1 MVHPAMVHPATMYPA
16 TMHPAMVHPAYCQPA
31 YCYMPYS
38 APHPPADMPPSSS
51 ARHSDDAMLLVEDTR
66 AELYTRQYQIRS
78 KLDKLEFEVKAFHE
92 EKERFQEEKARLQAE
107 LDQAR
112 LEARDQ
118 LEDQHRQELSA
129 LRVQY
134 DAANQAEKAR
144 LQAELDQARLD
155 AKEKDQLADQY
166 RQELSTL
173 RDQYEMAKQE
183 IESLKV
189 ELLESQALSSEA
201 ILTRLTSER
210 PPPAISVAQRSEL
223 RWLVVSEGSSDD
235 SEIDGDGGEKTDD
248 APIEKRT
255 SEVTSPENE
264 DSPESLEGAKTVQPK
279 PSFRDLVAQKAQ
291 EPVVHAVPKVGP
303 QSDVP
308 KAGPQSDI
316 PKMDPQSDV
325 PKAGPQSEGAVRKE
339 QSARRRRRPTKP
351 AALVDDDGF
360 KVVGRRKLVVQ
371 QPMIQETQPEEE
383 VVQEDELALKQQAK
397 LDAEAAAA
405 KRAEEKRLQAEAA
418 AAKRAEEKRLQAEAM
433 AAKLAEEERLLA
445 EAMAAKQAEATK
457 PASARVEKV
466 VRNKDLVE
474 KARLL
479 AKISRVNIDKQT
491 MRRELAA
498 MKTVDRGHPDYQKEM
513 KNNKRYLKECMSM
526 HGLDDDIDVNLRFD
540 GEDAIFTISRRDYP
554 DSRVEYRGTEVY
566 QLSYL
571 DNVLNVKKLLE
582 KMDVNALR
590 ATRITPKPLASKYIM
605 TVADR
610 MRTLNPDSET
620 DDHWDMAN
628 IIHHVDR
635 RCTEAFGE

>member
-1 MVHPAMVHPATMYPA
+1 M
-16 TMHPAMVHPAYCQPA
+16 
-31 YCYMPYS
+31 
-38 APHPPADMPPSSS
+38 
-51 ARHSDDAMLLVEDTR
+51 
-66 AELYTRQYQIRS
+66 
-78 KLDKLEFEVKAFHE
+78 KALHE

-107 LDQAR
+107 LGQAR

-118 LEDQHRQELSA
+118 LADQHRQELSA

-173 RDQYEMAKQE
+173 RDQYAMAKQE

-201 ILTRLTSER
+201 ILARLTSER

-235 SEIDGDGGEKTDD
+235 SEIDGEKTDD

-308 KAGPQSDI
+308 KADLQSDI
-316 PKMDPQSDV
+316 PKAD
-325 PKAGPQSEGAVRKE
+325 PQSEGAVRKE

>member
-1 MVHPAMVHPATMYPA
+1 
-16 TMHPAMVHPAYCQPA
+16 
-31 YCYMPYS
+31 
-38 APHPPADMPPSSS
+38 
-51 ARHSDDAMLLVEDTR
+51 ML
-66 AELYTRQYQIRS
+66 
-78 KLDKLEFEVKAFHE
+78 
-92 EKERFQEEKARLQAE
+92 RF
-107 LDQAR
+107 
-112 LEARDQ
+112 
-118 LEDQHRQELSA
+118 
-129 LRVQY
+129 Y
-134 DAANQAEKAR
+134 D
-144 LQAELDQARLD
+144 
-155 AKEKDQLADQY
+155 
-166 RQELSTL
+166 
-173 RDQYEMAKQE
+173 
-183 IESLKV
+183 IE
-189 ELLESQALSSEA
+189 QGR
-201 ILTRLTSER
+201 IL
-210 PPPAISVAQRSEL
+210 
-223 RWLVVSEGSSDD
+223 
-235 SEIDGDGGEKTDD
+235 IDGQDIATVTQDSLRAQIGMVTQDTSLLHRSVRDNLLYGRPD
-248 APIEKRT
+248 AG
-255 SEVTSPENE
+255 
-264 DSPESLEGAKTVQPK
+264 D
-279 PSFRDLVAQKAQ
+279 
-291 EPVVHAVPKVGP
+291 
-303 QSDVP
+303 
-308 KAGPQSDI
+308 
-316 PKMDPQSDV
+316 
-325 PKAGPQSEGAVRKE
+325 
-339 QSARRRRRPTKP
+339 
-351 AALVDDDGF
+351 
-360 KVVGRRKLVVQ
+360 
-371 QPMIQETQPEEE
+371 
-383 VVQEDELALKQQAK
+383 
-397 LDAEAAAA
+397 
-405 KRAEEKRLQAEAA
+405 
-418 AAKRAEEKRLQAEAM
+418 EAM
-433 AAKLAEEERLLA
+433 IH
-445 EAMAAKQAEATK
+445 AAKQAEATK